1 MPIFEAAAMID
12 LATRYQNLARVKE
25 KLEAVSDRI
34 LNIRVGGNDLSHAF
48 GLRRSVHDT
57 IYDVRPVAHLLIDIV
72 TTFATQYVV
81 SGPVW
86 EYFAGEGW
94 DTGLRRELAQ
104 DLLSGFVGK
113 TVIHPNQIPV
123 VNDMLK
129 VSRRDYQDACHIL
142 GWEQDAG
149 LLVSASP
156 DATRM
161 DEFKTHSNW
170 ANRILHLAKAYGI
183 REE

>member
-1 MPIFEAAAMID
+1 M
-12 LATRYQNLARVKE
+12 
-25 KLEAVSDRI
+25 
-34 LNIRVGGNDLSHAF
+34 
-48 GLRRSVHDT
+48 
-57 IYDVRPVAHLLIDIV
+57 AHLLIDIV

>member
-1 MPIFEAAAMID
+1 M
-12 LATRYQNLARVKE
+12 
-25 KLEAVSDRI
+25 
-34 LNIRVGGNDLSHAF
+34 
-48 GLRRSVHDT
+48 
-57 IYDVRPVAHLLIDIV
+57 AHLLIDIV

-142 GWEQDAG
+142 GWDQDAG

-161 DEFKTHSNW
+161 DEFKTHSSW
-170 ANRILHLAKAYGI
+170 ANRILHLAKSYGI